1 VGVSNPVLGAVPDV
15 QNLDRGFLYT
25 VDGDVWQGEKNQF
38 PGAFFAPDTATP
50 RKTDQLLDAL
60 KDSANGFPCSFRFVF
75 SNAEA
80 DLFEV
85 GTGLRSP
92 SDFHFGFSL
101 ASQKPLD
108 LGFHI
113 VVVHQ
118 FAPVGLS
125 DTTTDV
131 GAKLQIFFDHS
142 QGRILHQFFGV
153 GTAIAGDSP

>member
-1 VGVSNPVLGAVPDV
+1 MKTRWTTEANSNREQISLRIAEDKP
-15 QNLDRGFLYT
+15 
-25 VDGDVWQGEKNQF
+25 
-38 PGAFFAPDTATP
+38 
-50 RKTDQLLDAL
+50 
-60 KDSANGFPCSFRFVF
+60 
-75 SNAEA
+75 EA